1 MHRHPEWRY
10 IAYDVLKQM
19 LRSPHSGSF
28 LDTLLNEIEE
38 VDAFFQRLDGAA
50 KGEQLATFA
59 MLNHLAVKTILQKH
73 AKIYSSALDSQRNAE
88 FWRRLCESVV
98 FMSKAITLSRKSS
111 RQVCEILEPLA
122 SLECLESS
130 FVAPEISEMVPKT
143 SRLRIMT
150 WNACAISFPLQIH
163 PLKFLLG
170 LFLGRWWHDACYDA
184 PMEINNGSAQ
194 LRYARQADYIRHAGA
209 DLVLLQ
215 EVLST
220 SMLDSLMLHLSEEFD
235 CTYLRCHPRIPS
247 MVLWTCFL
255 LSMGALQSLFLQ
267 ILVPLVPW
275 SRMRWFCSDLFW
287 TWLLVALCLSM
298 SLAIRWRHSIPA
310 HFLFGNIAGQL
321 VVLRRKN
328 CEAIAGLQAESFDHF
343 GDLQRSRSEV
353 QATRDRPSWLGVF
366 FNLRPR
372 GVLRV
377 SVPLEHGKRMTV
389 LNTHLPHQSDN
400 TKLLCDLG
408 SYASKFAAKGPVL
421 LAGDFNP
428 LPDVCLSQQLEPL
441 LQCGL
446 VSADGLSEQNCT
458 WDLQQSLTRRNASTP
473 RTMQLDFIFLQDQRN
488 AELVEA
494 PAMPEDDVDVSA
506 RKSLLEIDPL
516 DPLDLEGSLLCS
528 TKALEITVMSTAIV
542 DREKFFRSE
551 APLSDHFGLRTE
563 IELSG

>member
-1 MHRHPEWRY
+1 
-10 IAYDVLKQM
+10 
-19 LRSPHSGSF
+19 
-28 LDTLLNEIEE
+28 
-38 VDAFFQRLDGAA
+38 
-50 KGEQLATFA
+50 
-59 MLNHLAVKTILQKH
+59 
-73 AKIYSSALDSQRNAE
+73 
-88 FWRRLCESVV
+88 
-98 FMSKAITLSRKSS
+98 
-111 RQVCEILEPLA
+111 
-122 SLECLESS
+122 
-130 FVAPEISEMVPKT
+130 
-143 SRLRIMT
+143 
-150 WNACAISFPLQIH
+150 
-163 PLKFLLG
+163 
-170 LFLGRWWHDACYDA
+170 
-184 PMEINNGSAQ
+184 MEINNGSAQ

-220 SMLDSLMLHLSEEFD
+220 SMLDSLMLHLSDEFD
-235 CTYLRCHPRIPS
+235 CSYLRCHPRIPS
-247 MVLWTCFL
+247 MVLWTSFL
-255 LSMGALQSLFLQ
+255 LSMGFLQSLFLQ
-267 ILVPLVPW
+267 ILVLW
-275 SRMRWFCSDLFW
+275 SRMAPGDLFW
-287 TWLLVALCLSM
+287 TWLVVALCLSIN
-298 SLAIRWRHSIPA
+298 LAIRWRHSIPA

-328 CEAIAGLQAESFDHF
+328 CEAIAGLEAESFDHF
-343 GDLQRSRSEV
+343 GDAGLAGRSGSRSV
-353 QATRDRPSWLGVF
+353 QARDRPSWLGVF

-400 TKLLCDLG
+400 TKLLCNLG
-408 SYASKFAAKGPVL
+408 SYASEFSAKGPVL

-441 LQCGL
+441 VQCGL
-446 VSADGLSEQNCT
+446 VSADGLTEQNCT

-488 AELVEA
+488 AELLEA
-494 PAMPEDDVDVSA
+494 PAMLEDDVSA
-506 RKSLLEIDPL
+506 RKSLLEI

-528 TKALEITVMSTAIV
+528 TKALEVTVLSTAIV